1 MINIKILFKAMSF
14 MFLPTLAVLTLLL
27 VGFFD
32 PIAMWTFIKSD
43 SGGAVI
49 IRIILFLAE
58 VSLVWYFYY
67 KYLQEDMI
75 LEAQKDVEEFLKGR
89 PFKTMKAY
97 SDLGCIK
104 SHWKSSDSCEIYNTP
119 DKNIVIIKLISK
131 IDY

>member
-32 PIAMWTFIKSD
+32 PIAMWTFIKSN
-43 SGGAVI
+43 SGGAVT

-58 VSLVWYFYY
+58 ISLVWHFYY
-67 KYLQEDMI
+67 KYQQEDII

-89 PFKTMKAY
+89 PFKTMRASY
-97 SDLGCIK
+97 DLEDIK
-104 SHWKSSDSCEIYNTP
+104 SHWRSSDSCEIYNTP
-119 DKNIVIIKLISK
+119 NKNIVIIKLISET
-131 IDY
+131 DD